1 MFHKN
6 IKLTVDK
13 ATRLNKRRRENR
25 NCNHEKRMWTRKQ
38 NRYLQ
43 LLLEASAKAVTDI
56 FIDNTYIAFVSSFLL
71 AYSGGAN
78 ASRTDMHLRV
88 YARTNG

>member
-6 IKLTVDK
+6 IKLTGDK

-56 FIDNTYIAFVSSFLL
+56 FIDNTFVSYFLL
-71 AYSGGAN
+71 ACSGGEN
-78 ASRTDMHLRV
+78 ASRTHMHL
-88 YARTNG
+88 